1 MKLAFPP
8 FLALALTLTTTACTY
23 ADVKARETLRLGP
36 LREMRPS
43 ANSVDNVV
51 TVDAGTDA
59 LTDAELATL
68 ERALA
73 PALTESF
80 ARLGGVP
87 VGFARVGACK
97 LRAGPNERFVV
108 YVAKCH
114 VTLLVDGVSAV
125 EVTSEALRRT
135 QNIFEHKATPRS
147 ADVERDPAVD
157 ARECKAVL
165 VDALDAAARMI
176 VDGALPLHEGENAP
190 LPRAQRAVLAR
201 ERFARAMA
209 SGSASDR
216 VAALFDLR
224 SVGIPSDAA
233 MVVPLLVP
241 SGADAAPLDDA
252 VQVAALD
259 ALGELCDP
267 SVRPQLEAI
276 GANSPVGTGNEAPA
290 VDDGV
295 IRAKDR
301 ALSRIRA
308 CAALPK

>member
-1 MKLAFPP
+1 MKLAFLPL
-8 FLALALTLTTTACTY
+8 LALALTTTACTY

-43 ANSVDNVV
+43 ANGVDNIV

-59 LTDAELATL
+59 LTDAELATV

-87 VGFARVGACK
+87 VGFVRVGACK

-135 QNIFEHKATPRS
+135 QNIFERKATPRS
-147 ADVERDPAVD
+147 PNVERDPAVD

-176 VDGALPLHEGENAP
+176 VDGALPLHEGEKAP
-190 LPRAQRAVLAR
+190 LPRVQRALLAR

-224 SVGIPSDAA
+224 SVGIPGDAA
-233 MVVPLLVP
+233 LVVPLLAP
-241 SGADAAPLDDA
+241 SFDVA

-267 SVRPQLEAI
+267 SVRPMLEAV
-276 GANSPVGTGNEAPA
+276 GAVSPVGTGNEAPA
-290 VDDGV
+290 APAVDEGV

-301 ALSRIRA
+301 ALSRIRV

>member
-1 MKLAFPP
+1 MKLALPLLV
-8 FLALALTLTTTACTY
+8 LACASIACTY

-36 LREMRPS
+36 LRDMRPS
-43 ANSVDNVV
+43 AKDVDSVV

-59 LTDAELATL
+59 LTDAELATM

-97 LRAGPNERFVV
+97 LRAGPSERFVV

-114 VTLLVDGVSAV
+114 VSLVVDGVSAV
-125 EVTSEALRRT
+125 EVTSEAMRRT
-135 QNIFEHKATPRS
+135 QNVFERKATPR
-147 ADVERDPAVD
+147 APDVERDPAVE

-176 VDGALPLHEGENAP
+176 VDGALPLHEGEKAP
-190 LPRAQRAVLAR
+190 LPRAQRAALAR
-201 ERFARAMA
+201 ERFARALA
-209 SGSASDR
+209 SDSASDR
-216 VAALFDLR
+216 IAALYDLR
-224 SVGIPSDAA
+224 SVGMASDAA
-233 MVVPLLVP
+233 LVLPLLTQTP
-241 SGADAAPLDDA
+241 A
-252 VQVAALD
+252 VESPVLIAALD

-267 SVRPQLEAI
+267 SVRAPIEAVDVN
-276 GANSPVGTGNEAPA
+276 G
-290 VDDGV
+290 DDGV
-295 IRAKDR
+295 ARARDR

>member
-1 MKLAFPP
+1 MKAIAV
-8 FLALALTLTTTACTY
+8 LALFMIFMIFMTTSCTY
-23 ADVKARETLRLGP
+23 ADVKGRETLRLGP
-36 LREMRPS
+36 LRDMRPS
-43 ANSVDNVV
+43 AKDVDSVV

-59 LTDAELATL
+59 LTDAELAAV

-73 PALTESF
+73 PALTASF

-97 LRAGPNERFVV
+97 LRAGPTDRFVV

-114 VTLLVDGVSAV
+114 VSLVVDGVSAV
-125 EVTSEALRRT
+125 EVASEALRRT
-135 QNIFEHKATPRS
+135 QNIFERKPTARA

-176 VDGALPLHEGENAP
+176 VDGALPLHEGEKAP
-190 LPRAQRAVLAR
+190 LPRAQRAALAR
-201 ERFARAMA
+201 ERFARAIA
-209 SGSASDR
+209 SGTASDK

-224 SVGIPSDAA
+224 SVGMPSDAA
-233 MVVPLLVP
+233 LVLPLLVSP
-241 SGADAAPLDDA
+241 DESA
-252 VQVAALD
+252 VAVAALD

-267 SVRPQLEAI
+267 SVRAQVEAVSAERD
-276 GANSPVGTGNEAPA
+276 GV
-290 VDDGV
+290 VDDGLA
-295 IRAKDR
+295 RAKER